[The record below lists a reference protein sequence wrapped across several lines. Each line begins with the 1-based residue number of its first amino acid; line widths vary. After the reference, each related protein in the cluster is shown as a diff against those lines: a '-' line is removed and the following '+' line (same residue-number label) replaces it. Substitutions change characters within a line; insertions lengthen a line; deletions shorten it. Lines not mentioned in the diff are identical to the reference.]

1 MLIIKKL
8 ILVTTPI
15 GNTQDITL
23 RALECL
29 KNAQSIIA
37 EDTREI
43 KKLLTL
49 LGVSGPKKFYTF
61 NDHKEDFNW
70 QMIEHEE
77 ALFVSDA
84 GSPIVSDPAYP
95 LILSAKKNNIIID
108 SCSGISALITALE
121 LSQLPPIPFLFH
133 GFLQREKGKKK
144 TQIQKLKQ
152 VKGSH
157 FFFEAPHRIKETLLV
172 LKDIMPEVDVFV
184 GRELTKT
191 FQTLYHFKA
200 KEVESVIQDAFIEKG
215 ELVVGFHIQE
225 EIDFDLEEVQKLVA
239 DYLERPHKKTLAKI
253 LSYFSKSEVKDIYSL
268 LGNRD

>member
-70 QMIEHEE
+70 HMIEHEE

-108 SCSGISALITALE
+108 NCSGISALIAALE

-144 TQIQKLKQ
+144 TQIQKLKLI
-152 VKGSH
+152 KGSH
-157 FFFEAPHRIKETLLV
+157 FFFEAPHRIKETLSL
-172 LKDIMPEVDVFV
+172 LKEEIPLSDVFV
-184 GRELTKT
+184 GRELTKA

-200 KEVESVIQDAFIEKG
+200 SEAQNIIDDTFIDKG
-215 ELVVGFHIQE
+215 EMVVGFHIEDQ
-225 EIDFDLEEVQKLVA
+225 IDVDFQEVQKLTNE
-239 DYLERPHKKTLAKI
+239 YLTKPHKKTLAKI
-253 LSYFSKSEVKDIYSL
+253 LSYFHQSEVKEIYSL
-268 LGNRD
+268 LSQRD